1 MLHYAV
7 PDEIVGTIDDMMASV
22 RLVGS
27 PRLAPSDERAAVRS
41 TANALPRPA
50 ATRAEPPR

>member
-27 PRLAPSDERAAVRS
+27 PRLAPSDERAAAIDRE
-41 TANALPRPA
+41 RA
-50 ATRAEPPR
+50 AQARRHAR